1 MQKRQLVRQI
11 ARRLPDMTALQVEA
25 VLEVAAE
32 LWADDLQAGNWAR
45 IPGIGALMIDVQQL
59 RVAGAIQ
66 REAPVRRVYGRFRP
80 LSALVEQSE
89 TRGD

>member
-1 MQKRQLVRQI
+1 MQKRQLARQI

-32 LWADDLQAGNWAR
+32 LWAGQMQQGHWAR
-45 IPGIGALMIDVQQL
+45 IPGIGALRIDVQQL

-66 REAPVRRVYGRFRP
+66 RADPIWRVYGRFRP
-80 LSALVEQSE
+80 LGELVKQMED
-89 TRGD
+89 GHG

>member
-1 MQKRQLVRQI
+1 MQKRQLARQI

-32 LWADDLQAGNWAR
+32 LWAGEMQQGDWAR
-45 IPGIGALMIDVQQL
+45 IPGIGAITIDVQQL

-66 REAPVRRVYGRFRP
+66 RAAPVRRVYGRFRP
-80 LSALVEQSE
+80 LAALVEQSE